1 MMLKN
6 HMLIIFKP
14 GECCRSMTNSPP
26 LQRALELHGKDNT
39 ITEIEVYKYLSV
51 LKDYK
56 YLCTIKFDRGLLHG

>member
-6 HMLIIFKP
+6 YMLIIYKP
-14 GECCRSMTNSPP
+14 GKCCRSMTNTPP

-39 ITEIEVYKYLSV
+39 ITEIEVYKHLST